1 MMQMFVGIDV
11 SKDQLDVAVR
21 PTQKRWTVA
30 NDAGGLLQLVTELQR
45 LDSPLVVL
53 EPTGGYEREL
63 VTSLVRAK
71 LCFVVVNARQV
82 RDFAKAVGKLA
93 KTDRID
99 ADVLAHF
106 GEAVRPEPRL
116 LPDEDTAELDA
127 LVTRRRQL
135 VEFRAAE
142 MARKHLAPEV
152 VRPSID
158 KVIDFLT
165 KQIDEVDGRFRKLL
179 RSTPAWREKD
189 DLLQSIPGIGPIV
202 SCTLL
207 AQLPE
212 LGRLNPKKIA
222 ALAGVAPF
230 NNDSGKRRGT
240 RQTWGGRATLRSVLY
255 MAAVTGARHNP
266 VLKRFYQRLIDLGKE
281 PKVALVACIRKML
294 TWANAM
300 LRDGR
305 RWNPAQLAA

>member
-1 MMQMFVGIDV
+1 MMSAFVGIDV
-11 SKDQLDVAVR
+11 SKGRLDVAVR
-21 PTQKRWTVA
+21 PTDKHWSVT
-30 NDAGGLLQLVTELQR
+30 NDATGLADLVKKLQKLQT
-45 LDSPLVVL
+45 PLVVL

-63 VTSLVRAK
+63 VSSLVRAK

-127 LVTRRRQL
+127 LITRRRQL
-135 VEFRAAE
+135 VDFRAAE

-158 KVIDFLT
+158 KVIDFLS
-165 KQIDEVDGRFRKLL
+165 KQIDDIDGGFRKLL
-179 RSTPAWREKD
+179 KNTPAWREKD
-189 DLLQSIPGIGPIV
+189 DLLQSMPGIGPVV

-212 LGRLNPKKIA
+212 LGRLNRKQIA

-230 NNDSGKRRGT
+230 NRDSGSHRGT
-240 RQTWGGRATLRSVLY
+240 RKTWGGRAPVRSVLY

-266 VLKRFYQRLIDLGKE
+266 ALRCFFQRLIGLGKA
-281 PKVALVACIRKML
+281 PKTALTACMRKLL

-300 LRDGR
+300 LRDGK
-305 RWNPAQLAA
+305 RWNPAQLPA

>member
-1 MMQMFVGIDV
+1 MGTFVGIDV
-11 SKDQLDVAVR
+11 SKSRLDVAVR
-21 PTQKRWTVA
+21 PTQKNWSVA
-30 NDAGGLLQLVTELQR
+30 NDAAGLAELLKRLGQLE
-45 LDSPLVVL
+45 SPMVVL

-63 VTSLVRAK
+63 ISTLVRAK

-82 RDFAKAVGKLA
+82 RDFAKAVGRLA

-142 MARKHLAPEV
+142 MARKHLAAEV

-158 KVIDFLT
+158 SLIEFLS
-165 KQIDEVDGRFRKLL
+165 KQIDDLDGNFRKLV
-179 RSTPAWREKD
+179 RNTPAWRDKD
-189 DLLQSIPGIGPIV
+189 DLLQSIPGIGPVV

-212 LGRLNPKKIA
+212 LGRLNRKQIA

-230 NNDSGKRRGT
+230 NRDSGSHRGPRRI
-240 RQTWGGRATLRSVLY
+240 WGGRAAVRSVLY

-266 VLKRFYQRLIDLGKE
+266 ILRRFFQRLTDLGKST
-281 PKVALVACIRKML
+281 KIALTACMRKML
-294 TWANAM
+294 VWANAM
-300 LRDGR
+300 LRDGKK
-305 RWNPAQLAA
+305 WSPGQLPA

>member
-1 MMQMFVGIDV
+1 MGAFVGIDV
-11 SKDQLDVAVR
+11 SKGRLDVAVR
-21 PTQKRWTVA
+21 PADKHWSVA
-30 NDAGGLLQLVTELQR
+30 NDATGLAELVKELKR
-45 LDSPLVVL
+45 LESPLVVL

-63 VTSLVRAK
+63 VSSLVRAK

-82 RDFAKAVGKLA
+82 RDFAKALGKLA

-99 ADVLAHF
+99 SDVLAHF

-116 LPDEDTAELDA
+116 LPEEETAELDA
-127 LVTRRRQL
+127 LITRRRQL

-142 MARKHLAPEV
+142 LARKHLSPEV

-165 KQIDEVDGRFRKLL
+165 KQIDELDDGFRKLL
-179 RSTPAWREKD
+179 RNTPVWRDKD
-189 DLLQSIPGIGPIV
+189 NLLQSIPGIGPVV

-212 LGRLNPKKIA
+212 LGRLNRKQIA

-230 NNDSGKRRGT
+230 NRDSGSHRGT
-240 RQTWGGRATLRSVLY
+240 RKTWGGRAPVRHVLY

-266 VLKRFYQRLIDLGKE
+266 ALRSFFQRLVGLGKA
-281 PKVALVACIRKML
+281 PKTALTACMRKLL
-294 TWANAM
+294 TWANAI
-300 LRDGR
+300 LRDGKK
-305 RWNPAQLAA
+305 WNAAQLPA

>member
-1 MMQMFVGIDV
+1 MGTFVGIDV
-11 SKDQLDVAVR
+11 SKGRLDVAVR
-21 PTQKRWTVA
+21 PTQKNWSVA
-30 NDAGGLLQLVTELQR
+30 NDAAGLAELLKRLGQLE
-45 LDSPLVVL
+45 SPTVVL

-63 VTSLVRAK
+63 ISTLVRAK

-82 RDFAKAVGKLA
+82 RDFAKAVGRLA

-116 LPDEDTAELDA
+116 LPDQDTAELDA
-127 LVTRRRQL
+127 LITRRRQL

-142 MARKHLAPEV
+142 MARKSLAAEV

-158 KVIDFLT
+158 SVIEFLS
-165 KQIDEVDGRFRKLL
+165 KQIDDLDANFRKLV
-179 RSTPAWREKD
+179 RGTAAWREKD
-189 DLLQSIPGIGPIV
+189 DLLQSIPGIGPVV

-212 LGRLNPKKIA
+212 LGRLNCKQIA

-230 NNDSGKRRGT
+230 NRDSGSQRGSRR
-240 RQTWGGRATLRSVLY
+240 TWGGRATVRSVLY

-266 VLKRFYQRLIDLGKE
+266 TLRRFFKRLTEQGKST
-281 PKVALVACIRKML
+281 KTALTACMRKL
-294 TWANAM
+294 LVWANAM
-300 LRDGR
+300 LRDGKK
-305 RWNPAQLAA
+305 WNPQLLPA

>member
-1 MMQMFVGIDV
+1 MGAFIGIDV
-11 SKDQLDVAVR
+11 SKGRLDVAVR
-21 PTQKRWTVA
+21 PSDKHWSVA
-30 NDAGGLLQLVTELQR
+30 NDATGLAELVKALQQLE
-45 LDSPLVVL
+45 SPLVVL

-63 VTSLVRAK
+63 VSSLVRAK

-82 RDFAKAVGKLA
+82 RDFAKAIGKLA

-99 ADVLAHF
+99 SDVLAHF

-116 LPDEDTAELDA
+116 LPEEDTAELEA
-127 LVTRRRQL
+127 LITRRRQL

-142 MARKHLAPEV
+142 MARKYLAPEV

-158 KVIDFLT
+158 KVIDFLS
-165 KQIDEVDGRFRKLL
+165 KQIDDLDGGFRKLL
-179 RSTPAWREKD
+179 KNTPAWREKD
-189 DLLQSIPGIGPIV
+189 NLLQSIPGIGPVV

-212 LGRLNPKKIA
+212 LGSLNRRQIA

-230 NNDSGKRRGT
+230 NRDSGSYRGT
-240 RQTWGGRATLRSVLY
+240 RQTWGGRAPVRSVLY

-266 VLKRFYQRLIDLGKE
+266 ALRSFYQRLIGLGKA
-281 PKVALVACIRKML
+281 PKTALTACMRKLL

-300 LRDGR
+300 LRDGK
-305 RWNPAQLAA
+305 RWNPAQLPA

>member
-1 MMQMFVGIDV
+1 METFVGIDV
-11 SKDQLDVAVR
+11 SKGRLDVAVR
-21 PTQKRWTVA
+21 PTQKHWSVT
-30 NDAGGLLQLVTELQR
+30 NDNAGLAELLKELGQLE
-45 LDSPLVVL
+45 SPLIVL

-63 VTSLVRAK
+63 VSALVRAK
-71 LCFVVVNARQV
+71 FCFVVVNARQV
-82 RDFAKAVGKLA
+82 RDFARAVGRLA
-93 KTDRID
+93 KTDQID
-99 ADVLAHF
+99 AGVLARF

-142 MARKHLAPEV
+142 MARKYLAPEV

-158 KVIDFLT
+158 SVIDFLS
-165 KQIDEVDGRFRKLL
+165 KQIDQIDRNFRKLV
-179 RSTPAWREKD
+179 SNTPAWREKD

-212 LGRLNPKKIA
+212 LGRLNRRQIA

-230 NNDSGKRRGT
+230 NRDSGSQRGSRR
-240 RQTWGGRATLRSVLY
+240 TWGGRATVRSVLY

-266 VLKRFYQRLIDLGKE
+266 VLKRFFQRLTELGK
-281 PKVALVACIRKML
+281 PTKSALTACMRKLL

-300 LRDGR
+300 LRDGKK
-305 RWNPAQLAA
+305 WNPARLPA

>member
-1 MMQMFVGIDV
+1 MGTFVGIDV

-21 PTQKRWTVA
+21 PTQKRWSVA
-30 NDAGGLLQLVTELQR
+30 NDSTGLAQLVTELQQ
-45 LDSPLVVL
+45 LESPLVVL

-63 VTSLVRAK
+63 VSSLVRAK
-71 LCFVVVNARQV
+71 VCFVVVNARQV
-82 RDFAKAVGKLA
+82 RDFAKALGKLA

-106 GEAVRPEPRL
+106 GDAVRPEPRL

-127 LVTRRRQL
+127 LITRRRQL

-165 KQIDEVDGRFRKLL
+165 KQIDDVDGRFRKLL

-212 LGRLNPKKIA
+212 LGRLNRKKIA

-266 VLKRFYQRLIDLGKE
+266 VLKRFYQRLIALGKE
-281 PKVALVACIRKML
+281 PKVALVACMRKML
-294 TWANAM
+294 VWANAM
-300 LRDGR
+300 LRDGKK
-305 RWNPAQLAA
+305 WNPAQLAA

>member
-1 MMQMFVGIDV
+1 MSAFVGIDV
-11 SKDQLDVAVR
+11 SKGRLDVAVR
-21 PTQKRWTVA
+21 PSGKHWSVV
-30 NDAGGLLQLVTELQR
+30 NDAPGLAELVKELQQ
-45 LDSPLVVL
+45 LQTPLVVL

-63 VTSLVRAK
+63 VSSLVRAK

-99 ADVLAHF
+99 SDVLAHF

-116 LPDEDTAELDA
+116 LPEEDTAELDA
-127 LVTRRRQL
+127 LITRRRQL
-135 VEFRAAE
+135 VDFRAAE

-165 KQIDEVDGRFRKLL
+165 KQIDDIDGGLRTLL
-179 RSTPAWREKD
+179 KNTPAWREKD
-189 DLLQSIPGIGPIV
+189 DLLQSIPGIGPVV

-212 LGRLNPKKIA
+212 LGRLNRKQIA

-230 NNDSGKRRGT
+230 NRDSGSHRGT
-240 RQTWGGRATLRSVLY
+240 RITWGGRAPVRSVLY

-266 VLKRFYQRLIDLGKE
+266 ALRCFFQRLIGLGKA
-281 PKVALVACIRKML
+281 PKTALTACIRKLL

-300 LRDGR
+300 LRDGK
-305 RWNPAQLAA
+305 RWNSAQLPA

>member
-1 MMQMFVGIDV
+1 MMETFVGIDV
-11 SKDQLDVAVR
+11 SKGQLDVAVR
-21 PTQKRWTVA
+21 PTQKRWSVP
-30 NDAGGLLQLVTELQR
+30 NDSSGLAQLVTELQR
-45 LDSPLVVL
+45 LQSPLVVL

-63 VTSLVRAK
+63 VSSLVRAK
-71 LCFVVVNARQV
+71 VCFVVVNARQV

-127 LVTRRRQL
+127 LITRRRQL

-158 KVIDFLT
+158 KVIDFLS

-189 DLLQSIPGIGPIV
+189 DLLQSIPGIGPVV

-212 LGRLNPKKIA
+212 LGRLNRKKIA

-240 RQTWGGRATLRSVLY
+240 RQTWGGRANLRSVLY

-281 PKVALVACIRKML
+281 PKVALVACMRKML
-294 TWANAM
+294 VWANAM

-305 RWNPAQLAA
+305 KWNPAQLTA

>member
-1 MMQMFVGIDV
+1 MMGTFVGIDV
-11 SKDQLDVAVR
+11 SKGRLDVAVR
-21 PTQKRWTVA
+21 PTGKQWSVA
-30 NDAGGLLQLVTELQR
+30 NDATGLAELVKELGQLE
-45 LDSPLVVL
+45 SPLVVL

-63 VTSLVRAK
+63 VSSLARSK

-93 KTDRID
+93 KTDQID

-106 GEAVRPEPRL
+106 GEAVRPEPRH
-116 LPDEDTAELDA
+116 LPDEDTTELDA
-127 LVTRRRQL
+127 LMTRRRQL
-135 VEFRAAE
+135 VDFRAAE
-142 MARKHLAPEV
+142 MARKHLALEV
-152 VRPSID
+152 IRPSID
-158 KVIDFLT
+158 NVIDFLT
-165 KQIDEVDGRFRKLL
+165 KQIEQIDGRFRKLV
-179 RSTPAWREKD
+179 SKTPAWREKD

-212 LGRLNPKKIA
+212 LGRLNRKEIA

-240 RQTWGGRATLRSVLY
+240 RQTWGGRATVRSVLY

-266 VLKRFYQRLIDLGKE
+266 PLKRFFQRLIDLGKA
-281 PKVALVACIRKML
+281 PKAALVACMRKML

-300 LRDGR
+300 LRDAR
-305 RWNPAQLAA
+305 KWNPAQLAP

>member
-1 MMQMFVGIDV
+1 MMGTFVGIDV

-21 PTQKRWTVA
+21 PTQKRWSVA
-30 NDAGGLLQLVTELQR
+30 NDSTGLAQLVTELQQ
-45 LDSPLVVL
+45 LESPLVVL

-63 VTSLVRAK
+63 VSSLVRAK
-71 LCFVVVNARQV
+71 VCFVVVNARQV
-82 RDFAKAVGKLA
+82 RDFAKALGKLA

-106 GEAVRPEPRL
+106 GDAVRPEPRL

-127 LVTRRRQL
+127 LITRRRQL

-165 KQIDEVDGRFRKLL
+165 KQIDDVDGRFRKLL

-212 LGRLNPKKIA
+212 LGRLNRKKIA

-266 VLKRFYQRLIDLGKE
+266 VLKRFYQRLIALGKE
-281 PKVALVACIRKML
+281 PKVALVACMRKML
-294 TWANAM
+294 VWANAM
-300 LRDGR
+300 LRDGKK
-305 RWNPAQLAA
+305 WNPAQLAA

>member
-1 MMQMFVGIDV
+1 MSVFVGIDV
-11 SKDQLDVAVR
+11 SKGRLDVAVR
-21 PTQKRWTVA
+21 PEGRRWSIS
-30 NDAGGLLQLVTELQR
+30 NDATGLAELVKELQQ
-45 LDSPLVVL
+45 LKSALVVL

-63 VTSLVRAK
+63 VSSLVRAK
-71 LCFVVVNARQV
+71 MCFVVVNARQV
-82 RDFAKAVGKLA
+82 RDFAKALGKLA

-106 GEAVRPEPRL
+106 GEAIQPEPRL

-127 LVTRRRQL
+127 LITRRRQL

-142 MARKHLAPEV
+142 MARKHLSAEV

-158 KVIDFLT
+158 KVIDFLS
-165 KQIDEVDGRFRKLL
+165 KQIDEIDRDFRKLL
-179 RSTPAWREKD
+179 RKTPAWREKD
-189 DLLQSIPGIGPIV
+189 NLLQSIPGIGPVV

-212 LGRLNPKKIA
+212 LGRLSRKQIA
-222 ALAGVAPF
+222 SLAGVAPF
-230 NNDSGKRRGT
+230 NRDSGSHRGPRRI
-240 RQTWGGRATLRSVLY
+240 WGGRAPVRSVLY

-266 VLKRFYQRLIDLGKE
+266 VLRSFFQRLVGNGKSS
-281 PKVALVACIRKML
+281 KTALTACMRKLL

-300 LRDGR
+300 LRDGKK
-305 RWNPAQLAA
+305 WNALLLPA

>member
-1 MMQMFVGIDV
+1 MMETFVGIDV
-11 SKDQLDVAVR
+11 SKGQLDVAVR
-21 PTQKRWTVA
+21 PTQKRWSVA
-30 NDAGGLLQLVTELQR
+30 NDAGGLAQLVTELQQ

-63 VTSLVRAK
+63 VSSLVRAK
-71 LCFVVVNARQV
+71 VCFVVVNARQV
-82 RDFAKAVGKLA
+82 RDFAKALGKLA

-106 GEAVRPEPRL
+106 GQAVRPEPRR

-152 VRPSID
+152 VRPSIE
-158 KVIDFLT
+158 KVIDFLS
-165 KQIDEVDGRFRKLL
+165 KQIDDVDGGFRRLL
-179 RSTPAWREKD
+179 RNTPAWREKD

-212 LGRLNPKKIA
+212 LGSLNRKKIA

-230 NNDSGKRRGT
+230 NNDSGKHGGK
-240 RQTWGGRATLRSVLY
+240 RQTWGGRANVRSVLY
-255 MAAVTGARHNP
+255 MAAVAGARHNP
-266 VLKRFYQRLIDLGKE
+266 ALKRFYQRLIGLGKA

-300 LRDGR
+300 LRDGKK
-305 RWNPAQLAA
+305 WNPAQLAA

>member
-1 MMQMFVGIDV
+1 METFVGIDV
-11 SKDQLDVAVR
+11 SKGQLDVAVR
-21 PTQKRWTVA
+21 PTQKRWSVP
-30 NDAGGLLQLVTELQR
+30 NDSSGLAQLVTELQR
-45 LDSPLVVL
+45 LQSPLVVL

-63 VTSLVRAK
+63 VSSLVRAK
-71 LCFVVVNARQV
+71 VCFVVVNARQV

-127 LVTRRRQL
+127 LITRRRQL

-158 KVIDFLT
+158 KVIDFLS

-189 DLLQSIPGIGPIV
+189 DLLQSIPGIGPVV

-212 LGRLNPKKIA
+212 LGRLNRKKIA

-240 RQTWGGRATLRSVLY
+240 RQTWGGRANLRSVLY

-281 PKVALVACIRKML
+281 PKVALVACMRKML
-294 TWANAM
+294 VWANAM

-305 RWNPAQLAA
+305 KWNPAQLTA